1 MNNAISFSSID
12 TFRRCPKRYE
22 YREIWKIQKKEKATQ
37 LYQGILVHEALM
49 TYYLALRD
57 GMGDGTAPVAEFFAD
72 RYAAARENPVLFSD
86 ELADEIK
93 IIEDSED
100 LVARYLAKWDDDWEV
115 LHVEEE
121 FYVTLDSG
129 DVISFTPDLVVQDR
143 NGFVWIV
150 DHKTTSALPTPDQGY
165 ADLQSTLY
173 YAGVQALYPE
183 LRGFIFNK
191 MRKKRPTQPKLTKTG
206 RLRVANLDRIDTTYE
221 VLRDYIMQYA
231 PQLMDD
237 DRHRRRLASLRDEER
252 FFWREQVVITPEM
265 VEAVLAEA
273 QITLKYMDVSAET
286 GYPRTFQEDRGY
298 KSCSRC
304 PFYRLCQAE
313 LLQWDVETVLA
324 EDYEPRDP
332 KNPYESEDE

>member
-22 YREIWKIQKKEKATQ
+22 YREVRQLQRKKRATQ

-57 GMGDGTAPVAEFFAD
+57 GMVDGRAAVYAFFAD
-72 RYAAARENPVLFSD
+72 AYLQARQNPTLFAD

-100 LVARYLAKWDDDWEV
+100 LVYRYLAKWNDSWTV

-129 DVISFTPDLVVQDR
+129 DVISFTPDLVVEDES
-143 NGFVWIV
+143 GFVWIV
-150 DHKTTSALPTPDQGY
+150 DHKTTASLPTNDQTH

-173 YAGVQALYPE
+173 YAGVQALYPN
-183 LRGFIFNK
+183 LQGFIFNK
-191 MRKKRPTQPKLTKTG
+191 LRKKRPTQPKLTKTG
-206 RLRVANLDRIDTTYE
+206 KLRISDLDRIDTSFE
-221 VLRDYIMQYA
+221 VLRDYIVQHA
-231 PQLMDD
+231 PQLLED
-237 DRHRRRLASLRDEER
+237 DRHMRRLAKLRDEER
-252 FFWREQVVITPEM
+252 FFWREVIVITEPM
-265 VEAVLAEA
+265 TRAALDDAY
-273 QITLKYMDVSAET
+273 ITLKYMDVSAET
-286 GYPRTFQEDRGY
+286 GYPRTFQEDRGW

-304 PFYRLCQAE
+304 PFHRLCQAE
-313 LLQWDVETVLA
+313 LLEWDAETVLA

-332 KNPYESEDE
+332 KNPYESED